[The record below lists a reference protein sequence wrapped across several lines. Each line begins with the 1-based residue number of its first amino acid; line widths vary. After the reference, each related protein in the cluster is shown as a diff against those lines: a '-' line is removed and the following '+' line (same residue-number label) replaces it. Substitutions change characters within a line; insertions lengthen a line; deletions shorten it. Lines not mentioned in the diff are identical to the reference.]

1 MKDHDKAFLI
11 AGVVAGAVAGLAAAG
26 AAGALMAQ
34 KEGRKKMEGRPLG
47 EGEQED
53 QQAWEALFGGDEDAV
68 QEVPRR
74 SPSGDAYFAG
84 GGLAS
89 LAGAAYLVRDCG
101 FTGERI
107 HI

>member
-1 MKDHDKAFLI
+1 MDTSQLLLW
-11 AGVVAGAVAGLAAAG
+11 GGAAVMAASVLAGLAAAG

-74 SPSGDAYFAG
+74 SPSGDA
-84 GGLAS
+84 
-89 LAGAAYLVRDCG
+89 
-101 FTGERI
+101 
-107 HI
+107 